1 MKNKIDSFKKYKDE
15 YKKSVQNPELFWKKQ
30 ADQFSWEK
38 KWDTVLKWDFNKADV
53 KWFEGGKLNITTNC
67 IDRHLNKNANKTAIK
82 WIPNNT
88 KEDTIN
94 INYSQLHKQ
103 VCKFS
108 NVLKKNNIKIGD
120 RVCIYM
126 PMVPELVI
134 AVLAC
139 ARIGAIHS
147 VVFAGFSA
155 TSLKDRINDASCS
168 L

>member
-1 MKNKIDSFKKYKDE
+1 M
-15 YKKSVQNPELFWKKQ
+15 
-30 ADQFSWEK
+30 
-38 KWDTVLKWDFNKADV
+38 
-53 KWFEGGKLNITTNC
+53 
-67 IDRHLNKNANKTAIK
+67 
-82 WIPNNT
+82 
-88 KEDTIN
+88 
-94 INYSQLHKQ
+94 HKQ

-139 ARIGAIHS
+139 ARIAHHS

-168 L
+168 LLITSDGGFRGQ